1 MTVRFSASLSLGEQV
16 ARRVKILADG
26 AALVGQVS
34 ILLAMEAVTALTSG
48 PKEDVFIPRELTPEE
63 KRQVTELKR
72 TLQDYTKPDDVKDEP
87 VKALSD
93 LIGKKALQEFIADP
107 ETDISP
113 EIQREIIFEMSTR
126 IETDLSM

>member
-26 AALVGQVS
+26 AALVSTHLVR
-34 ILLAMEAVTALTSG
+34 EAVKALTSG
-48 PKEDVFIPRELTPEE
+48 PPEDVFIPRELTPEE

-72 TLQDYTKPDDVKDEP
+72 TLQDYSKPDDVKDEP

-93 LIGKKALQEFIADP
+93 LIGKNALQEFIANP
-107 ETDISP
+107 ETNISP
-113 EIQREIIFEMSTR
+113 KIQSRIIFEMNAR
-126 IETDLSM
+126 IETDLSL